1 MPGGARW
8 RQVAPGGARWYQ
20 VVPDGNRYIP
30 ILALRLFLSDLCLSI
45 LMLIKSHCVPFWY
58 RKVLVGADF
67 YFCAI
72 SFRNK
77 MQIYRLRVTHV
88 MSAGLG
94 KANEED
100 GIREVANLVRDAIK
114 MSKKAEEVE
123 AILMAKKGMRNV
135 TVADTGRRGDLFIN
149 LKMISWRRVLDLSME
164 VHRESKFRQFDDL
177 ICFQIEVLTRADN
190 SLRRQSLVLV
200 AAMFQDKDQ
209 VFADFFANHHSTF

>member
-1 MPGGARW
+1 MVPGGARW
-8 RQVAPGGARWYQ
+8 CQLVPGDVRWCQVAPGVARWYQ
-20 VVPDGNRYIP
+20 VVPDGNRYLH

-45 LMLIKSHCVPFWY
+45 LMLIKSHCVSFWY

-72 SFRNK
+72 SFKNK

-164 VHRESKFRQFDDL
+164 VHRESKF
-177 ICFQIEVLTRADN
+177 
-190 SLRRQSLVLV
+190 
-200 AAMFQDKDQ
+200 
-209 VFADFFANHHSTF
+209 